1 MVGIGEEI
9 EQVMF
14 LSNRGGAAASAST
27 LTFNTSDVSNQF
39 IIHLTQHPA
48 DSQHPHIQQRS
59 NNILSSF
66 L

>member
-1 MVGIGEEI
+1 
-9 EQVMF
+9 MF
-14 LSNRGGAAASAST
+14 LSNRGGAAASSST

>member
-1 MVGIGEEI
+1 MVGTGEEI

-14 LSNRGGAAASAST
+14 LSNRGGAAASSST

-48 DSQHPHIQQRS
+48 DSQHIQQRS